1 MNYLKLNTYSPNPY
15 YWLCQCLGW
24 LGFYL
29 VQVFFVF
36 SFAKIN
42 WKITLFYL
50 LVSLIGLGLTH
61 FFRYF
66 LIVQGWLNLN
76 IPKLIVRILPAVV
89 ILSLFWF
96 AIDEFF
102 NYFIFQ
108 FDRSGEE
115 KSKIPYWVLLLV
127 ILFNT
132 SVILLLWTLL
142 YLAHHFFRT
151 FKQAEIEKWKL
162 EATVKEA
169 ELLALKSQINP
180 HFIFNS
186 LNNIRSLVLEDAA
199 RARQMI
205 THLSDLLRY
214 SIQFAS
220 LEKVS
225 LAQEMEVVQDYLQ
238 LESIQFEERLQYK
251 IEISPEAQAILIPP
265 MVVQILVENAI
276 KHGISHLPQGG
287 KIIIRAQVIDNQ
299 LDVEVLNSGQ
309 LPENIERKGSIGLKN
324 ASQRLRLLSNSWSNI
339 KVSNVETGLVSAKFS
354 LPVNY

>member
-1 MNYLKLNTYSPNPY
+1 MNYLNLNQYPPKPY

-29 VQVFFVF
+29 VQVFFIF
-36 SFAKIN
+36 SFAKIT
-42 WKITLFYL
+42 WKLALFYL
-50 LVSLIGLGLTH
+50 VVGLVGLGLTH
-61 FFRYF
+61 FLRHF

-76 IPKLIVRILPAVV
+76 IPKLIIRILPAVI
-89 ILSLFWF
+89 ILSLVWF
-96 AIDEFF
+96 VIDEFL
-102 NYFIFQ
+102 NYFVFQ
-108 FDRSGEE
+108 MDRSGDE
-115 KSKIPYWVLLLV
+115 KNKVSYWA
-127 ILFNT
+127 IFFAIMFNT
-132 SVILLLWTLL
+132 SVLLLLWTLL
-142 YLAHHFFRT
+142 YLAHHFFIT

-162 EATVKEA
+162 EAIVKEA

-186 LNNIRSLVLEDAA
+186 LNNIRSLVLEDAE

-238 LESIQFEERLQYK
+238 LESIQFEERLKYK
-251 IEISPEAQAILIPP
+251 IDISPEAQTILIPP

-276 KHGISHLPQGG
+276 KHGIAHLPQGG
-287 KIIIRAQVIDNQ
+287 EIIIQAQVIDNQ
-299 LDVEVLNSGQ
+299 LNVEVINTGQ
-309 LPENIERKGSIGLKN
+309 LPENMERKGSIGLKN
-324 ASQRLRLLSNSWSNI
+324 ASQRLQLLSSSWSNI
-339 KVSNVETGLVSAKFS
+339 KVSNLETGLVSAKFS
-354 LPVNY
+354 IPTA